1 MLLGTGR
8 VGAQRFAT
16 RPQQNGP
23 NLLEEI
29 PIHLLCLQRANGPA
43 AHFTFGPLM
52 KGRDMQER
60 KNVVLLF
67 SKLPEV
73 GLVKTR
79 LSILKDGMF
88 PPETAAELYECMLL
102 DVVEIIGQ
110 ALVDLSEEAAAKQAE
125 SGVLDTYELV
135 ISTTP
140 AENADPM
147 RDMFAFDEWP
157 MVPTVIV
164 DEGANFDEHYNHSFT
179 QCWELGADCILSMG
193 ADMPA
198 LTKAD
203 IRFGFKQ
210 LHRLCDIPGGGIVL
224 APDQEMGVSVV
235 GWTRETD
242 FSHDG
247 VYYCQDGLT
256 VLPAY
261 IKKAKAAGLPA
272 LWLPPIPD
280 VDTMRDFVHNVTL
293 VHSLCYCAA
302 YDDICPPHRT
312 ADMFIDLG
320 FREIIVAPNNL
331 IDPRDHIDK

>member
-1 MLLGTGR
+1 
-8 VGAQRFAT
+8 
-16 RPQQNGP
+16 
-23 NLLEEI
+23 
-29 PIHLLCLQRANGPA
+29 
-43 AHFTFGPLM
+43 
-52 KGRDMQER
+52 MQER

-79 LSILKDGMF
+79 LSILKDGLF

-102 DVVEIIGQ
+102 DVVEIIST
-110 ALVDLSEEAAAKQAE
+110 ALADLSAEAADQGE
-125 SGVLDTYELV
+125 GEVLDVYELV
-135 ISTTP
+135 VSTAP
-140 AENADPM
+140 AKNADAM
-147 RDMFAFDEWP
+147 RALLAEMDLPARP
-157 MVPTVIV
+157 VVIV
-164 DEGANFDEHYNHSFT
+164 DEGANFDAHYNHAFQ
-179 QCWELGADCILSMG
+179 QCWDLGADCILSMG

-210 LHRLCDIPGGGIVL
+210 LHRLCDVPGGGIVL

-247 VYYCQDGLT
+247 VYYCRDGLT

-261 IKKAKAAGLPA
+261 IKKAKAAGLPV

-280 VDTMRDFVHNVTL
+280 VDTMQDFVHNVTL
-293 VHSLCYCAA
+293 VHALNYCAD
-302 YDDICPPHRT
+302 YDDICPPWRT
-312 ADMFIDLG
+312 ADKFIDLG
-320 FREIIVAPNNL
+320 FREVIVAPNNL
-331 IDPRDHIDK
+331 FDPREHIDK

>member
-1 MLLGTGR
+1 
-8 VGAQRFAT
+8 
-16 RPQQNGP
+16 
-23 NLLEEI
+23 
-29 PIHLLCLQRANGPA
+29 
-43 AHFTFGPLM
+43 
-52 KGRDMQER
+52 MQER

-88 PPETAAELYECMLL
+88 PPETACELYECMLL
-102 DVVEIIGQ
+102 DVVEIIGT
-110 ALVDLSEEAAAKQAE
+110 AIVDLQTE
-125 SGVLDTYELV
+125 SDMAQDDVHDRYELV
-135 ISTTP
+135 ISTAP
-140 AENADPM
+140 AKNADAM
-147 RDMFAFDEWP
+147 RALFEDDAWP
-157 MVPTVIV
+157 VKPTVIV
-164 DEGANFDEHYNHSFT
+164 DEGANFDEHYNHSFS
-179 QCWELGADCILSMG
+179 QCWDMSADCILSMG

-203 IRFGFKQ
+203 IRFGFEQ
-210 LHRLCDIPGGGIVL
+210 LHRLCDVPEGGIVL
-224 APDQEMGVSVV
+224 APDQEMGVSVI
-235 GWTRETD
+235 GWTRDTD

-247 VYYCQDGLT
+247 VYYCKDGLT

-280 VDTMRDFVHNVTL
+280 VDTMQDFVHNVTL
-293 VHSLCYCAA
+293 VHALNYCAD
-302 YDDICPPHRT
+302 YDDICPPWRT
-312 ADMFIDLG
+312 ADKLCELG

>member
-1 MLLGTGR
+1 
-8 VGAQRFAT
+8 
-16 RPQQNGP
+16 
-23 NLLEEI
+23 
-29 PIHLLCLQRANGPA
+29 
-43 AHFTFGPLM
+43 
-52 KGRDMQER
+52 MQER

-88 PPETAAELYECMLL
+88 PPETACELYECMLL
-102 DVVEIIGQ
+102 DVVEIIGT
-110 ALVDLSEEAAAKQAE
+110 ALVDLQTE
-125 SGVLDTYELV
+125 SDMAQDDVHDRYELV
-135 ISTTP
+135 ISTAP
-140 AENADPM
+140 AENADSM
-147 RDMFAFDEWP
+147 RALFEGDEWP
-157 MVPTVIV
+157 VKPTVIV
-164 DEGANFDEHYNHSFT
+164 DEGANFDEHYNHSFS
-179 QCWELGADCILSMG
+179 QCWDMGADCILSMG

-203 IRFGFKQ
+203 IRFGFEQ
-210 LHRLCDIPGGGIVL
+210 LHRLCDVPGGGIVL

-242 FSHDG
+242 FSHNG

-261 IKKAKAAGLPA
+261 IKKAKDAGLPA

-280 VDTMRDFVHNVTL
+280 VDTMMDFFHNVTL
-293 VHSLCYCAA
+293 VHALNYCAD
-302 YDDICPPHRT
+302 YDDICPPWRT
-312 ADMFIDLG
+312 ADKLCELG

-331 IDPRDHIDK
+331 IDPRDHIDKQRVS

>member
-1 MLLGTGR
+1 MR
-8 VGAQRFAT
+8 
-16 RPQQNGP
+16 
-23 NLLEEI
+23 
-29 PIHLLCLQRANGPA
+29 
-43 AHFTFGPLM
+43 
-52 KGRDMQER
+52 ER

-79 LSILKDGMF
+79 LSILKDGLF
-88 PPETAAELYECMLL
+88 PPEAAAELYECMLL
-102 DVVEIIGQ
+102 DVVEIIGV
-110 ALVDLSEEAAAKQAE
+110 ALVDLQTEAAASAAADE
-125 SGVLDTYELV
+125 VRDVYELV

-140 AENADPM
+140 AKNAQPM
-147 RDMFAFDEWP
+147 RDLFAQGEWP
-157 MVPTVIV
+157 VVPTVIV
-164 DEGANFDEHYNHSFT
+164 DEGASFDEHYNHSFA
-179 QCWELGADCILSMG
+179 QCWEMGADCILSMG

-203 IRFGFKQ
+203 IRFGFEQ
-210 LHRLCDIPGGGIVL
+210 LHRLCDMPGGGIVL

-247 VYYCQDGLT
+247 VFYNKDGLT

-261 IKKAKAAGLPA
+261 IKKARAAGLPA

-280 VDTMRDFVHNVTL
+280 VDTMQDFVHNVTL
-293 VHSLCYCAA
+293 VHALNYCAD

-312 ADMFIDLG
+312 AEKFIDLG
-320 FREIIVAPNNL
+320 FHDIIVAPNNL
-331 IDPRDHIDK
+331 FDPREHIDQ